1 MPWVCVFTVET
12 ENSTVNIT
20 GQFMNMYHCLKCK
33 ILNDIYIGAAKWWV
47 SLSGKIG
54 AKLTNNKLPPAPQT
68 INLVRCTMYSTMC
81 ITLCTVL
88 CTVHT
93 HSNGFPIPG
102 WISTGFSF
110 LLFLL
115 LPISV
120 SLLFTGE
127 LSSKVCSS
135 FTWFLWSGNSST
147 CGMWIDGNI

>member
-20 GQFMNMYHCLKCK
+20 GPFMNMYHCLKCK

-68 INLVRCTMYSTMC
+68 INLVHGTMHGAHSQ
-81 ITLCTVL
+81 LKAP
-88 CTVHT
+88 
-93 HSNGFPIPG
+93 SNGFPIPG

-135 FTWFLWSGNSST
+135 FTWFLWSCNSST